1 MALVFFL
8 VLLFSSII
16 SPKVHAC
23 SQTERSSLL
32 ATFIH
37 TLSSPPFNWS
47 SSINCCHWSGISCNQ
62 DGWVTH
68 LILPSKGIKGGFKL
82 ASLANLTHLTHI
94 NLSHNS
100 LYGSLVQTELFLSL
114 KSLEVLD
121 LSHNLLSG
129 KLPSSLPSSNILT
142 VDLSSNHLH
151 GAIPPTFFNGA
162 WHLTSFNASNNAF
175 SGSIPSSI
183 CLQHSSPL
191 IRHLDVSSNNFN
203 GIILPG
209 LGDCSNLQ
217 VFRAHHN
224 NITGLLPEDIY
235 NATEVEEIA
244 LHFNSLYG
252 AISDRIANLT
262 NLAILDLSFNELSG
276 VLPLQF
282 GKLSK
287 LSHVILEFNNLQ
299 GSLPPCLMN
308 STNLIEVR
316 LGSNNLG
323 GDISALNF
331 STLSQLRKLDLFRN
345 NFIGNLPTSLYSCR
359 SLQAIRLSSNN
370 LQGQIQPEILSLK
383 SLSFLSLAKTRLTN
397 LTGAIKILMRC
408 KTLRTLFLSGSF
420 IGEGNLDDD
429 GMVDHDGFQNLRVLG
444 LSGCEITGPIPIW
457 LLKLK
462 NLQSLTLDHNRI
474 TGSIPSWLGTLPRLF
489 HMRLHDNLI
498 SGEYPKQLCR
508 LTSLVYQLPESQ
520 VDDDRYEFEL
530 PVISGSKENPSFLQR
545 VVSFLPPMIDVSNN
559 NMNGS
564 IPTEIGQLMLLHTL
578 NLSGNNFSGNI
589 PTQISNQKNLEAL
602 DLSRNAL
609 SGNIPSSLASLH
621 FLHDLNV
628 SYNDL
633 RGPIPTST
641 QLQSLNASAFEGNPK
656 LCGAP
661 VPNECG
667 PIKGID
673 AADKKNNHDVDCGH
687 QLPWFYISVVLGF
700 IVGFWGVCGSL
711 IIKRTWRHA
720 YFRFTDNLQDRV
732 YMMMTVSMN
741 RMKRKLRG

>member
-23 SQTERSSLL
+23 TQTERSSLL
-32 ATFIH
+32 ASFTH

-68 LILPSKGIKGGFKL
+68 LILPSKGIKGGFKP

-100 LYGSLVQTELFLSL
+100 LYGSLVQTELFLPL

-129 KLPSSLPSSNILT
+129 ELPSSLPSNNILT

-151 GAIPPTFFNGA
+151 GAIPPTFFHGA
-162 WHLTSFNASNNAF
+162 WHLTSFNASNNTF

-209 LGDCSNLQ
+209 LGECSKLQ
-217 VFRAHHN
+217 VFRAQHN

-235 NATEVEEIA
+235 NATELEEIA

-252 AISDRIANLT
+252 AVSDRIANLT
-262 NLAILDLSFNELSG
+262 NLAILDLSFNHLSG
-276 VLPLQF
+276 VLPLHL

-287 LSHVILEFNNLQ
+287 LSHVILGFNNLQ
-299 GSLPPCLMN
+299 GSLPLSLMN
-308 STNLIEVR
+308 CTNLIELR
-316 LGSNNLG
+316 LGNNFLE
-323 GDISALNF
+323 GDISKFNF
-331 STLSQLRKLDLFRN
+331 SKLSRLSKLDLLKN
-345 NFIGNLPTSLYSCR
+345 NLTGNLPTSLYSCR
-359 SLQAIRLSSNN
+359 SLQAIRLSYNN
-370 LQGQIQPEILSLK
+370 LQGQIHPEILSLK
-383 SLSFLSLAKTRLTN
+383 SLSFLSLVEIRLTN
-397 LTGAIKILMRC
+397 LAGAIKILMHC
-408 KTLRTLFLSGSF
+408 KTLRMLFLSGSF
-420 IGEGNLDDD
+420 INGGNLDDD
-429 GMVDHDGFQNLRVLG
+429 GMVDHDGFKNLRVLG

-457 LLKLK
+457 LSKLK
-462 NLQSLTLDHNRI
+462 NLQILTLDLNRI

-489 HMRLHDNLI
+489 RMRLHDNLI
-498 SGEYPKQLCR
+498 SGEFPKQLCK
-508 LTSLVYQLPESQ
+508 LPSLVQ
-520 VDDDRYEFEL
+520 VHDNHYEFEL
-530 PVISGSKENPSFLQR
+530 PAISGPKENPSFLQH
-545 VVSFLPPMIDVSNN
+545 VVSLLPPMIDVSNN

-589 PTQISNQKNLEAL
+589 PTQISSLQNLEVL

-621 FLHDLNV
+621 FLHALNV

-633 RGPIPTST
+633 KGPIPIST
-641 QLQSLNASAFEGNPK
+641 QLQSFNASAFEGNPK

-673 AADKKNNHDVDCGH
+673 AADKKNNHDVDSGH

-700 IVGFWGVCGSL
+700 IVGFWGVFGSL

-720 YFRFTDNLQDRV
+720 YFRFTDNVQDRV
-732 YMMMTVSMN
+732 YVMMTVSMN